1 MVVSCSD
8 QSSLTIA
15 DGCVKLGIS
24 DVGSGSA
31 GRERGRNTKGVDIEL
46 STANREYMRPNQNR
60 WHTHLFAKVNM
71 LDFFRVTVAVTE

>member
-1 MVVSCSD
+1 MPTSIWRTLTLISSPRDDFARMDVSCSD

-31 GRERGRNTKGVDIEL
+31 GRERGRYTKGVDIEL
-46 STANREYMRPNQNR
+46 SRANREYMRQP
-60 WHTHLFAKVNM
+60 K
-71 LDFFRVTVAVTE
+71 